1 MDQVLGLL
9 VGFSGGRRR
18 KPPRSV
24 ARSTPTW
31 CSRCATRRHLDP
43 GGGPPG
49 SLLKGKGSESS
60 LGNES
65 GVSLR
70 DELAAQARALLHI
83 PSDETPEERAH
94 RIEGY
99 QRLLAQ
105 HGADPSGDEARLV
118 AKLGYL
124 LGADEAEQT
133 SS

>member
-1 MDQVLGLL
+1 MN
-9 VGFSGGRRR
+9 
-18 KPPRSV
+18 P
-24 ARSTPTW
+24 
-31 CSRCATRRHLDP
+31 
-43 GGGPPG
+43 
-49 SLLKGKGSESS
+49 
-60 LGNES
+60 

-94 RIEGY
+94 RIQGY